1 MVTFYFVLTIGFSQ
15 QTLPIT
21 NIDLFTFL
29 SLIKPVGFLFTWN
42 MGNNYFGIL
51 PRENGNVKRT
61 GPMPPEKKMILPQKK
76 PREKRRA
83 CDYHQ
88 PNYLNFPRVTLK
100 VNTDP
105 ENQRESSVQHL
116 ASTKL
121 PISNQSLRRSLFAWR
136 ADLFTALHWLGF
148 GVGGACVL

>member
-61 GPMPPEKKMILPQKK
+61 GPMPPEKKNDPSPEEAQGEKK
-76 PREKRRA
+76 
-83 CDYHQ
+83 
-88 PNYLNFPRVTLK
+88 
-100 VNTDP
+100 
-105 ENQRESSVQHL
+105 
-116 ASTKL
+116 
-121 PISNQSLRRSLFAWR
+121 SL
-136 ADLFTALHWLGF
+136 
-148 GVGGACVL
+148 